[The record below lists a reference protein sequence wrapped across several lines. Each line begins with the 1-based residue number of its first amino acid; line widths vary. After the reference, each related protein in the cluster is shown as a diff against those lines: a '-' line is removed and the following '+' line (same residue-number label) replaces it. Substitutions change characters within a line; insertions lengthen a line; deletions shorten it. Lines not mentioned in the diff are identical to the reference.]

1 MKLFSM
7 VFLVLLLAL
16 PASGR
21 KVPQDLSWV
30 RGFNYTPASVDHEA
44 LWMQYNDDEVNRDMG
59 YARSLQ
65 LNEVRVFVRYAEWA
79 QDRAKFH
86 QSFDQFMEAAAK
98 HHIGVMLVLAPPG
111 KLVDGLA
118 GQEQIDAD
126 AKLKEWVLDLVKMAK
141 DKPSMA
147 FWDVANEPDWNG
159 YPEARRPEKDREH
172 RMQLARAMA
181 DLVHSADKR
190 NPVTVGCFR
199 EKCME
204 ELESYTDVLS
214 FHDYSPTTEQIDGYI
229 EEAKAFAAKV
239 HKPVFNTELGCV
251 GRANPYDVMLH
262 EYKKADLGFYIWELM
277 ITKGW
282 GDVHGVFYPDGS
294 VRDPAIAAAVMG
306 IFRNDGE
313 NVVLED
319 PDREGW
325 VASSVADGKKWL
337 AEPNPEWKE
346 GLRIAEIQANLLQAA
361 QLIAMRYPPTRTVKL
376 LREGAPDIPALQTAI
391 RQYTSLLE
399 PYIDKIKRH
408 SH

>member
-1 MKLFSM
+1 MKLFS
-7 VFLVLLLAL
+7 VLFLVLLAL

-21 KVPQDLSWV
+21 SVPQDLSWV

-44 LWMQYNDDEVNRDMG
+44 LWMQYNDDEVNRDLG

-79 QDRAKFH
+79 QDRVKFQ
-86 QSFDQFMEAAAK
+86 QSFDQFMEAATK

-111 KLVDGLA
+111 KLVDGLT

-126 AKLKEWVLDLVKMAK
+126 AKLKEWVLDLVELAK

-147 FWDVANEPDWNG
+147 FWDVANEPDWSG
-159 YPEARRPEKDREH
+159 YPDARRPESVREH
-172 RMQLARAMA
+172 RMQLARTMA

-190 NPVTVGCFR
+190 DPVTVGCFR

-204 ELESYTDVLS
+204 ALEPYTDVLS
-214 FHDYSPTTEQIDGYI
+214 FHDYSPTIEQIDGYI
-229 EEAKAFAAKV
+229 EKAKAFSAKV

-262 EYKKADLGFYIWELM
+262 EYKNADLGFYIWELM

-294 VRDPAIAAAVMG
+294 VRDPAIAAAVLG
-306 IFRNDGE
+306 IFRNNGE

-325 VASSVADGKKWL
+325 VSSSVADAKKWL

-361 QLIAMRYPPTRTVKL
+361 QLSAMRYPPTRTVKL
-376 LREGAPDIPALQTAI
+376 LRDGAPDIPALQTAI
-391 RQYTSLLE
+391 RQYTALLE
-399 PYIDKIKRH
+399 PYINKTKRH